1 MMQSADTT
9 HAELRQTVEDLTSW
23 LNVVEVGLLGMLD
36 TIKVNTIKEEEQ
48 EEEEKI
54 RVYEPELEQRKR
66 ALWKK
71 RKLMRPLAVT
81 IETAASY
88 ASFVTNIQD
97 DWY

>member
-48 EEEEKI
+48 EEEEYPDEDI
-54 RVYEPELEQRKR
+54 DTPSNDIQEPHFRSTTL
-66 ALWKK
+66 
-71 RKLMRPLAVT
+71 P
-81 IETAASY
+81 
-88 ASFVTNIQD
+88 NG
-97 DWY
+97 